1 MKRHSIRIGLG
12 IAAVCAV
19 IGASAQE
26 AAPQLSLTDGAQ
38 RTGSIMR
45 KEVAW
50 STELPLNRTYAQLTP
65 DQKAHFHSMYVLIA
79 PGDEPP
85 FPERGL
91 KSVVNA
97 IYKAQEMLL
106 AHGQLR
112 FIVTVGADGKGKK
125 VEAFGDCDR
134 PDMTQFTSQV
144 LLLTKYKPAVCGGVA
159 CVMEFPFN
167 LQLKV
172 KK

>member
-1 MKRHSIRIGLG
+1 MKRSRIRIGVGL
-12 IAAVCAV
+12 AAVWAAARV
-19 IGASAQE
+19 VSQE
-26 AAPQLSLTDGAQ
+26 SPPQLSLTDGAQ

-45 KEVAW
+45 REVAW
-50 STELPLNRTYAQLTP
+50 SNDLPLNRTYAQLTP
-65 DQKAHFHSMYVLIA
+65 EQKARFHSLYVSIA

-85 FPERGL
+85 YPEQGL
-91 KSVVNA
+91 KPIVSA

-106 AHGQLR
+106 ARGQLR
-112 FIVTVGADGKGKK
+112 FIVTVGPDGKGKK

-134 PDMTQFTSQV
+134 PDMTRFTSQV
-144 LLLTKYKPAVCGGVA
+144 LLLTRFKPAVCGGVP
-159 CVMEFPFN
+159 CMMEFPFN